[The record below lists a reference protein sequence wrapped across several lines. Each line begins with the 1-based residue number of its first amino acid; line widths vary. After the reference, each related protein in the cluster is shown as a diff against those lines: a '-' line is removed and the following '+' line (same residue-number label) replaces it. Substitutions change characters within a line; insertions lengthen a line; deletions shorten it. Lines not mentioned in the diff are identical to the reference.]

1 MLMASLPGCATLN
14 SGDPD
19 KNVQDELLV
28 RLAPAEL
35 PESSFAP
42 SRPSSPGPENNNSPD
57 ALPAKASEAR
67 EGDDFEGAWERGK
80 SSWWDDTMNSARLRA
95 DRDFGLMKEDYREY
109 YGLSNLASL
118 AIGVGIAAP
127 IANTS
132 ADQSIR
138 DWYQRRIRGET
149 TDEFAQVME
158 YAGQLWLVLPV
169 GMEMAAMMGK
179 TDADSMN
186 DGGMQ
191 EWSNRSLRA
200 VLVGSPLM
208 VAMYGV
214 LGASRPD
221 RQDSHWDPFNDFHGV
236 SGHTF
241 MGAVPF
247 LTAAA
252 MTDNVYCK
260 IPLVAGSFLT
270 GWARLNDDKHYFSQ
284 ALLGWWMACCS
295 VHCVSDTQTEHK
307 SYQFGPTLVG
317 DGPGVALQI
326 RY

>member
-1 MLMASLPGCATLN
+1 MLTVALPGCATLD
-14 SGDPD
+14 SGGPD
-19 KNVQDELLV
+19 KDIQNKLWA
-28 RLAPAEL
+28 APAAEL
-35 PESSFAP
+35 PNPQSEP
-42 SRPSSPGPENNNSPD
+42 SPPSPRGAENKESPD
-57 ALPAKASEAR
+57 APQAQAHEAHAT
-67 EGDDFEGAWERGK
+67 GAADGSWEIEK
-80 SSWWDDTMNSARLRA
+80 SSWWDDTLNSACLRG
-95 DRDFGLMKEDYREY
+95 DRDFCLMKEDYWDY
-109 YGLSNLASL
+109 YGMSNLASL

-127 IANTS
+127 LANTS

-149 TDEFAQVME
+149 TDEFAQVIE

-214 LGASRPD
+214 LGSSRPD
-221 RQDSHWDPFNDFHGV
+221 RHDSHWDPFNDFHGV

-252 MTDNVYCK
+252 MTDNIYCK

-295 VHCVSDTQTEHK
+295 VHCVSDTQNEHK

-326 RY
+326 LY

>member
-1 MLMASLPGCATLN
+1 MLMALLPGCATLIPGAADN
-14 SGDPD
+14 
-19 KNVQDELLV
+19 NVHDELVV
-28 RLAPAEL
+28 RAAPAAEL
-35 PESSFAP
+35 PKSLSARSP
-42 SRPSSPGPENNNSPD
+42 ASRDSENNNSPD
-57 ALPAKASEAR
+57 TLPAQSFEER
-67 EGDDFEGAWERGK
+67 DTGDTGGSWEIGK
-80 SSWWDDTMNSARLRA
+80 SSWDDAMNSARLRA
-95 DRDFGLMKEDYREY
+95 DRDFGLMKEDCRDY
-109 YGLSNLASL
+109 YGLSNLGSL

-149 TDEFAQVME
+149 TDEFAQVIE

-186 DGGMQ
+186 DGGMR

-208 VAMYGV
+208 VAMYSV

-221 RQDSHWDPFNDFHGV
+221 RHDSHWDPFNDFHGV

-295 VHCVSDTQTEHK
+295 VHCVSDTQSEHK
-307 SYQFGPTLVG
+307 SYQFGPALVG